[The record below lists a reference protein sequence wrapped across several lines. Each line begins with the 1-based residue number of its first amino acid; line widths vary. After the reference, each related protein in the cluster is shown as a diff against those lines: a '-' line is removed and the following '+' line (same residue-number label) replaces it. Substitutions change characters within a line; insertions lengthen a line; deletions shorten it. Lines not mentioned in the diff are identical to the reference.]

1 MAAMEARFNRLES
14 RMEQLL
20 DLPRQLRS
28 LEHKLDTA
36 LSRSQESWAR
46 SAPVSH
52 SPARVAPADAA
63 ALTTRVGEIT
73 SEMDEQGRLM
83 RRLLGLLEAFM
94 PEAVEAMLSPR
105 ECGEGMSDADR
116 S

>member
-1 MAAMEARFNRLES
+1 MEARFNRLES

-28 LEHKLDTA
+28 LEHKLDR
-36 LSRSQESWAR
+36 LSPSKASSAP
-46 SAPVSH
+46 SAPVLR
-52 SPARVAPADAA
+52 SPARVASADAE
-63 ALTTRVGEIT
+63 ALTTRVGELT